1 MKAYKLLVA
10 LVSLFIL
17 VSCEEEVFLDLEV
30 REQKLVIEGRVVLNN
45 DRENEPQTI
54 VLSQLGEFFVNEETP
69 RATGAIVWVT
79 DRAGNRYDYTET
91 SPGTYTNSGLVG
103 AIGETYTL
111 RINWNNE
118 EFEAVE
124 TLVAVPEIDN
134 IYQVFEEE
142 NLFEDEGIKIAIDF
156 KDPANTRNFYFWET
170 FKGDE
175 LQILPDAGNKFNLVR
190 EDEFFD
196 GQEIIGYF
204 PNEEVVFLPGDE
216 VSVKQWGIS
225 ENAFNYFFT
234 LFDQSGRFGGVLDTP
249 PIGVRGNIK
258 NLTNPDNF
266 PLGYF
271 SASQVSERSYTIV
284 EVEGE

>member
-1 MKAYKLLVA
+1 MKAYKLLVTILC
-10 LVSLFIL
+10 LVVI

-30 REQKLVIEGRVVLNN
+30 KEQKLVIEGRVVLNN
-45 DRENEPQTI
+45 ARKNEPQTI

-69 RATGAIVWVT
+69 RATGAKVWVT
-79 DRAGNRYDYTET
+79 DGAGNRYDYAET
-91 SPGTYTNSGLVG
+91 SPGNYINNDLIGE
-103 AIGETYTL
+103 IGETYTL

-118 EFEAVE
+118 EFEAIE
-124 TLVAVPEIDN
+124 TLIAVPRIDN

-156 KDPANTRNFYFWET
+156 TDPTGVNNYYLWET

-175 LQILPDAGNKFNLVR
+175 LQILPDAGNKFNLVG
-190 EDEFFD
+190 EDEDFD

-204 PNEEVVFLPGDE
+204 PNEEIVFDPGD
-216 VSVKQWGIS
+216 VVTVKQWGIS
-225 ENAFNYFFT
+225 EAAFNYYFT

-249 PIGVRGNIK
+249 PIGVKGNIK
-258 NLTNPDNF
+258 NLTNPDNS

-271 SASQVSERSYTIV
+271 FAAQVSESTYIIRD
-284 EVEGE
+284 ER